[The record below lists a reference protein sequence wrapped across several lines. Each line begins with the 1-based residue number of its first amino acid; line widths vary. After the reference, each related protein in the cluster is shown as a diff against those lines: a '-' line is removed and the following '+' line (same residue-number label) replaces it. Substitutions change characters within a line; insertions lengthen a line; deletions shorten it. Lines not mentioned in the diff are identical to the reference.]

1 MGDSTTTPIY
11 TSDGGNNFANGALMG
26 ASLNKG
32 NNDPAL
38 LAAMMNGGM
47 GGQWNNPFV
56 YLVWMMFANRWMG
69 GNGYGNPNANTSTQ
83 AQIQALQNVVQ
94 DNHNSDL
101 LMQAV
106 NGNTTATQ
114 QLATALNAGFDQV
127 NAAICGVR
135 NGITAANGNIQLA
148 AQQMISNNN
157 LQSAALGNQI
167 CQGFNGVQNEI
178 LTQGYQ
184 GQLRTQAANYQNQI
198 NNLQQSNLIQSLSQQ
213 QNQLVSNGFT
223 QIGFQV
229 ERQGCEIKEANLANT
244 QRIIDTL
251 NNHWSQTDQNRINS
265 LESQLALS
273 QQTQTILDRLNS
285 SNSAARTATSA
296 Q

>member
-1 MGDSTTTPIY
+1 METAEKIITT
-11 TSDGGNNFANGALMG
+11 DGSNNFANGAMMG
-26 ASLNKG
+26 ASLNK
-32 NNDPAL
+32 NANDPAL
-38 LAAMMNGGM
+38 MAAMMNGGM
-47 GGQWNNPFV
+47 NGQWNNPFV

-69 GNGYGNPNANTSTQ
+69 NYGNPTANTTTQ
-83 AQIQALQNVVQ
+83 AQIQALQGVVQ

-184 GQLRTQAANYQNQI
+184 GQLGTQAANYQNQI
-198 NNLQQSNLIQSLSQQ
+198 NNLQQSNLIQTLSQQ

-223 QIGFQV
+223 QIGFQL
-229 ERQGCEIKEANLANT
+229 ERQGCEIKEASLANT

-251 NNHWSQTDQNRINS
+251 NNHWSQSDQNRINS

-273 QQTQTILDRLNS
+273 QQTQTILSQLNS
-285 SNSAARTATSA
+285 ASAASAKTTA
-296 Q
+296 

>member
-1 MGDSTTTPIY
+1 METAEKIITT
-11 TSDGGNNFANGALMG
+11 DGSNNFANGAMMG
-26 ASLNKG
+26 ASLNR
-32 NNDPAL
+32 NNDPAM
-38 LAAMMNGGM
+38 AAMMNGGM
-47 GGQWNNPFV
+47 NGQWNNPFV

-69 GNGYGNPNANTSTQ
+69 NNGNPSAANTTTQ
-83 AQIQALQNVVQ
+83 AQIQALQGVVQ

-167 CQGFNGVQNEI
+167 CQGFNGLQNEI

-184 GQLRTQAANYQNQI
+184 GQLGTQAANYQNQI

-251 NNHWSQTDQNRINS
+251 NNHWSQNDQNRINS

-273 QQTQTILDRLNS
+273 QQTQTILAQLNS
-285 SNSAARTATSA
+285 ASAASAKTTA
-296 Q
+296 

>member
-1 MGDSTTTPIY
+1 METAEKIITT
-11 TSDGGNNFANGALMG
+11 DGSNNFANGAMMG
-26 ASLNKG
+26 ASLNR
-32 NNDPAL
+32 NANDPAL
-38 LAAMMNGGM
+38 MAAMMNGGM
-47 GGQWNNPFV
+47 NGQWNNPFI

-69 GNGYGNPNANTSTQ
+69 NYGNPTANTTTQ
-83 AQIQALQNVVQ
+83 AQIQALQGVVQ

-167 CQGFNGVQNEI
+167 CQGTDFKDVLYGFGRTEA
-178 LTQGYQ
+178 
-184 GQLRTQAANYQNQI
+184 LR
-198 NNLQQSNLIQSLSQQ
+198 S
-213 QNQLVSNGFT
+213 
-223 QIGFQV
+223 
-229 ERQGCEIKEANLANT
+229 
-244 QRIIDTL
+244 
-251 NNHWSQTDQNRINS
+251 
-265 LESQLALS
+265 
-273 QQTQTILDRLNS
+273 ILDRF
-285 SNSAARTATSA
+285 RG
-296 Q
+296 

>member
-1 MGDSTTTPIY
+1 METAEKIITT
-11 TSDGGNNFANGALMG
+11 DGSNNFANGAMMG
-26 ASLNKG
+26 ASLNK
-32 NNDPAL
+32 NANDPAL
-38 LAAMMNGGM
+38 MAAMMNGGM
-47 GGQWNNPFV
+47 NGQWNNPFV

-69 GNGYGNPNANTSTQ
+69 NYGNPTANTTTQ
-83 AQIQALQNVVQ
+83 AQIQALQGVVQ

-167 CQGFNGVQNEI
+167 CQGFNGVQREI
-178 LTQGYQ
+178 LTQGCQ
-184 GQLRTQAANYQNQI
+184 GQLGTQAANYQNQI
-198 NNLQQSNLIQSLSQQ
+198 NNLQQSNLIQTLNQQ
-213 QNQLVSNGFT
+213 QSQLISNGFT

-229 ERQGCEIKEANLANT
+229 ERRGCEIKEANLANT
-244 QRIIDTL
+244 QKIVDTL
-251 NNHWSQTDQNRINS
+251 NQHWNTEQQTEIAQLKAQISQLNQTQQLLAAINS
-265 LESQLALS
+265 GA
-273 QQTQTILDRLNS
+273 
-285 SNSAARTATSA
+285 SAASTKTVSA
-296 Q
+296 

>member
-1 MGDSTTTPIY
+1 MDTAEKIFTT
-11 TSDGGNNFANGALMG
+11 DGSNNFANGALMG
-26 ASLNKG
+26 ASLNKST
-32 NNDPAL
+32 NDPAL
-38 LAAMMNGGM
+38 MAAMMNGGM
-47 GGQWNNPFV
+47 NGQWNNPFI

-69 GNGYGNPNANTSTQ
+69 NYGNPNTNTSTQ
-83 AQIQALQNVVQ
+83 AQIQALQGVVQ

-106 NGNTTATQ
+106 NGNTSATQ

-184 GQLRTQAANYQNQI
+184 GQLSTQAANYQNQI
-198 NNLQQSNLIQSLSQQ
+198 NNLQQSNLIQLLNQQ
-213 QNQLVSNGFT
+213 NNQLVSNGFT
-223 QIGFQV
+223 QIGFQL

-285 SNSAARTATSA
+285 SSSAARTATSA
-296 Q
+296 

>member
-1 MGDSTTTPIY
+1 METTDKIFT
-11 TSDGGNNFANGALMG
+11 TDGGNSFANGAMMG
-26 ASLNKG
+26 ASLNK
-32 NNDPAL
+32 NANDPAL
-38 LAAMMNGGM
+38 MAAMMNGGM
-47 GGQWNNPFV
+47 NGQWNNPFV

-69 GNGYGNPNANTSTQ
+69 NNGYPTAANTTTQ
-83 AQIQALQNVVQ
+83 AQIQALQGVVQ

-184 GQLRTQAANYQNQI
+184 GQLGTQAANYQNQI
-198 NNLQQSNLIQSLSQQ
+198 NNLQQSNLIQTLNQQ
-213 QNQLVSNGFT
+213 QAQLVSNGFT

-251 NNHWSQTDQNRINS
+251 NNHWCQNDQNRINS

-273 QQTQTILDRLNS
+273 QQTQTILAQLNS
-285 SNSAARTATSA
+285 ASAASAKTTA
-296 Q
+296 

>member
-1 MGDSTTTPIY
+1 METAEKIITT
-11 TSDGGNNFANGALMG
+11 DGSNNFANGAMMG
-26 ASLNKG
+26 ASLNK
-32 NNDPAL
+32 NANDPAL
-38 LAAMMNGGM
+38 MAAMMNGGM
-47 GGQWNNPFV
+47 NGQWNNPFV

-69 GNGYGNPNANTSTQ
+69 NYGNPTANTTTQ
-83 AQIQALQNVVQ
+83 AQIQALQGVVQ

-114 QLATALNAGFDQV
+114 QLATALNAG
-127 NAAICGVR
+127 GVR

-184 GQLRTQAANYQNQI
+184 GQLGTQAANYQNQI
-198 NNLQQSNLIQSLSQQ
+198 NNLQQSNLIQMLSQQ

-251 NNHWSQTDQNRINS
+251 NNHWSQNDQNRINS

-273 QQTQTILDRLNS
+273 QQTQTILSQLNS
-285 SNSAARTATSA
+285 ASAASAKTTA
-296 Q
+296 

>member
-1 MGDSTTTPIY
+1 METAEKIITT
-11 TSDGGNNFANGALMG
+11 DGSNNFANGAMMG
-26 ASLNKG
+26 ASLNK
-32 NNDPAL
+32 NANDPAL
-38 LAAMMNGGM
+38 MAAMMNGGM
-47 GGQWNNPFV
+47 NGQWNNPFV

-69 GNGYGNPNANTSTQ
+69 NNGNPAANTTTQ
-83 AQIQALQNVVQ
+83 AQIQALQGVVQ

-167 CQGFNGVQNEI
+167 CQGFNGLQNEI

-184 GQLRTQAANYQNQI
+184 GQLGTQAANYQNQI
-198 NNLQQSNLIQSLSQQ
+198 NNLQQSNLIQTLSQQ

-223 QIGFQV
+223 HVGFQV
-229 ERQGCEIKEANLANT
+229 ERQGCEIKEASLANT

-251 NNHWSQTDQNRINS
+251 NNHWSQSDQNRINS

-273 QQTQTILDRLNS
+273 QQTQTILAQLNS
-285 SNSAARTATSA
+285 ASAKTTA
-296 Q
+296 

>member
-1 MGDSTTTPIY
+1 METTDKIFT
-11 TSDGGNNFANGALMG
+11 TDGGNSFANGAMMG
-26 ASLNKG
+26 ASLNR
-32 NNDPAL
+32 NNDPAM
-38 LAAMMNGGM
+38 AAMMNGGM
-47 GGQWNNPFV
+47 NGQWNNPFV

-69 GNGYGNPNANTSTQ
+69 NNGNPTAANTTTQ
-83 AQIQALQNVVQ
+83 AQIQALQGVVQ

-184 GQLRTQAANYQNQI
+184 GQLGTQAANYQNQI
-198 NNLQQSNLIQSLSQQ
+198 NNLQQSNLIQTLNQQ
-213 QNQLVSNGFT
+213 QAQLVSNGFT

-251 NNHWSQTDQNRINS
+251 NNHWSQNDQNRINS

-273 QQTQTILDRLNS
+273 QQTQTILAQLNS
-285 SNSAARTATSA
+285 ASAASAKTTA
-296 Q
+296 

>member
-1 MGDSTTTPIY
+1 
-11 TSDGGNNFANGALMG
+11 
-26 ASLNKG
+26 
-32 NNDPAL
+32 
-38 LAAMMNGGM
+38 
-47 GGQWNNPFV
+47 
-56 YLVWMMFANRWMG
+56 MG
-69 GNGYGNPNANTSTQ
+69 GNGYGNPNANTTTQ
-83 AQIQALQNVVQ
+83 AQIQALQGVVQ

-106 NGNTTATQ
+106 NGNTSATQ

-157 LQSAALGNQI
+157 LQTAALGNQI
-167 CQGFNGVQNEI
+167 CQGFNGVQKEI

-184 GQLRTQAANYQNQI
+184 GQLGTQAANYQNQI
-198 NNLQQSNLIQSLSQQ
+198 NNLQQSNLIQTLSQQ

-251 NNHWSQTDQNRINS
+251 NNHWSQNDQNRINS

-273 QQTQTILDRLNS
+273 QQTQTILAQLNS
-285 SNSAARTATSA
+285 ASAASAKTTA
-296 Q
+296 

>member
-1 MGDSTTTPIY
+1 METAEKIITT
-11 TSDGGNNFANGALMG
+11 DGSNNFANGAMMG
-26 ASLNKG
+26 ASLNK
-32 NNDPAL
+32 NANDPAL
-38 LAAMMNGGM
+38 MAAMMNGGM
-47 GGQWNNPFV
+47 NGQWNNPFV

-69 GNGYGNPNANTSTQ
+69 NYGNPTANTTTQ
-83 AQIQALQNVVQ
+83 AQIQALQGVVQ

-184 GQLRTQAANYQNQI
+184 GQLGTQAANYQNQI
-198 NNLQQSNLIQSLSQQ
+198 NNLQQSNLIQMLSQQ

-251 NNHWSQTDQNRINS
+251 NNHWSQNDQNRINS

-273 QQTQTILDRLNS
+273 QQTQTILSQLNS
-285 SNSAARTATSA
+285 ASAASAKTTA
-296 Q
+296 

>member
-1 MGDSTTTPIY
+1 METTDKIFT
-11 TSDGGNNFANGALMG
+11 TDGGNSFANGAMMG
-26 ASLNKG
+26 ASLNR
-32 NNDPAL
+32 NNDPAM
-38 LAAMMNGGM
+38 AAMMNGGM
-47 GGQWNNPFV
+47 NGQWNNPFV

-69 GNGYGNPNANTSTQ
+69 NNGNPTANTTTQ
-83 AQIQALQNVVQ
+83 AQIQALQGVVQ

-167 CQGFNGVQNEI
+167 CQGFNGVQNKI

-184 GQLRTQAANYQNQI
+184 GQLGTQAANYQNQI
-198 NNLQQSNLIQSLSQQ
+198 NNLQQSNLIQMLNQQ
-213 QNQLVSNGFT
+213 QAQLVSNGFT

-251 NNHWSQTDQNRINS
+251 NNHWCQNDQNRINS

-273 QQTQTILDRLNS
+273 QQTQTILAQLNS
-285 SNSAARTATSA
+285 ASAASAKTTA
-296 Q
+296 

>member
-1 MGDSTTTPIY
+1 METAEKIITT
-11 TSDGGNNFANGALMG
+11 DGSNNFANGAMMG
-26 ASLNKG
+26 ASLNK
-32 NNDPAL
+32 NANDPAL
-38 LAAMMNGGM
+38 MAAMMNGGM
-47 GGQWNNPFV
+47 NGQWNNPFV

-69 GNGYGNPNANTSTQ
+69 NNGNPTAANTTTQ
-83 AQIQALQNVVQ
+83 AQIQALQGVVQ

-184 GQLRTQAANYQNQI
+184 GQLGTQAANYQNQI
-198 NNLQQSNLIQSLSQQ
+198 NNLQQSNLIQTLSQQ

-251 NNHWSQTDQNRINS
+251 NNHWSQNDQNRINS

-273 QQTQTILDRLNS
+273 QQTQTILAQLNS
-285 SNSAARTATSA
+285 ASAASAKTTA
-296 Q
+296 

>member
-1 MGDSTTTPIY
+1 METTPIL
-11 TSDGGNNFANGALMG
+11 TTDGGNNFANGIMAG
-26 ASLNKG
+26 ATLNKG

-38 LAAMMNGGM
+38 MAAMMNGGM
-47 GGQWNNPFV
+47 NGQWNNPFV

-69 GNGYGNPNANTSTQ
+69 NNGNSAANTTTQ
-83 AQIQALQNVVQ
+83 AQIQALQGVVQ

-106 NGNTTATQ
+106 NGNTQATQ

-127 NAAICGVR
+127 NAAICSVR

-157 LQSAALGNQI
+157 LQSAALGSQI
-167 CQGFNGVQNEI
+167 NQGFNGVQREI

-184 GQLRTQAANYQNQI
+184 GQLSTQAANYQNQI
-198 NNLQQSNLIQSLSQQ
+198 GNLQQSNLIQLLNQQ

-223 QIGFQV
+223 QIGFQI
-229 ERQGCEIKEANLANT
+229 ERQGCDIKEAILANT
-244 QRIIDTL
+244 QSLKDML
-251 NNHWSQTDQNRINS
+251 SGHWSQQDQSRISS

-273 QQTQTILDRLNS
+273 QQTQTILASLNS
-285 SNSAARTATSA
+285 ANATATKASA
-296 Q
+296 

>member
-1 MGDSTTTPIY
+1 METTDKIFT
-11 TSDGGNNFANGALMG
+11 TDGGNSFANGAMLG
-26 ASLNKG
+26 ASLNR
-32 NNDPAL
+32 NNDPAM
-38 LAAMMNGGM
+38 AAMMNGRM
-47 GGQWNNPFV
+47 NGQWNNPFV

-69 GNGYGNPNANTSTQ
+69 NNGNPTAANTTTQ
-83 AQIQALQNVVQ
+83 AQIQALQGVVQ

-127 NAAICGVR
+127 NAAICCVR

-184 GQLRTQAANYQNQI
+184 GQLGTQAANYQNQI
-198 NNLQQSNLIQSLSQQ
+198 NNLQQSNLIQSLNQQ
-213 QNQLVSNGFT
+213 QAQLVSNGFT

-251 NNHWSQTDQNRINS
+251 NNHWSQNDQNRINS

-273 QQTQTILDRLNS
+273 QQTQTILAQLNS
-285 SNSAARTATSA
+285 ASAASAKTTA
-296 Q
+296 

>member
-1 MGDSTTTPIY
+1 METTDKIFT
-11 TSDGGNNFANGALMG
+11 TDGGNSFANGAMMG
-26 ASLNKG
+26 ASLNR
-32 NNDPAL
+32 NNDPAM
-38 LAAMMNGGM
+38 AAMMNGGM
-47 GGQWNNPFV
+47 NGQWNNPFV

-69 GNGYGNPNANTSTQ
+69 NNGNPAANTTTQ
-83 AQIQALQNVVQ
+83 AQIQALQGVVQ

-167 CQGFNGVQNEI
+167 CQGFNGLQNEI

-184 GQLRTQAANYQNQI
+184 GQLGTQAANYQNQI
-198 NNLQQSNLIQSLSQQ
+198 NNLQQSNLIQTLNQQ
-213 QNQLVSNGFT
+213 QAQLVSNGFT

-251 NNHWSQTDQNRINS
+251 NNHWSQNDQNRINS

-273 QQTQTILDRLNS
+273 QQTQTILAQLNS
-285 SNSAARTATSA
+285 ASAASAKTTA
-296 Q
+296 

>member
-1 MGDSTTTPIY
+1 
-11 TSDGGNNFANGALMG
+11 
-26 ASLNKG
+26 
-32 NNDPAL
+32 
-38 LAAMMNGGM
+38 MN
-47 GGQWNNPFV
+47 GQWNNPFV
-56 YLVWMMFANRWMG
+56 YLVWMMFVNRWMG
-69 GNGYGNPNANTSTQ
+69 NNGNPTAANTTTQ
-83 AQIQALQNVVQ
+83 AQIQALQGVVQ

-167 CQGFNGVQNEI
+167 CQGFNGLQNEI
-178 LTQGYQ
+178 LTQGFQ
-184 GQLRTQAANYQNQI
+184 GQLGTQAANYQNQI
-198 NNLQQSNLIQSLSQQ
+198 NNLQQSNLIQTLSQQ
-213 QNQLVSNGFT
+213 QNQLASNGFT
-223 QIGFQV
+223 QLGFQM

-251 NNHWSQTDQNRINS
+251 NNHWSQSDQNRINS

-273 QQTQTILDRLNS
+273 QQTQTILAQLNS
-285 SNSAARTATSA
+285 ASAASAKTTA
-296 Q
+296 

>member
-1 MGDSTTTPIY
+1 METAEKIITT
-11 TSDGGNNFANGALMG
+11 DGSNNFANGAMMG
-26 ASLNKG
+26 ASLNR
-32 NNDPAL
+32 NANDPAL
-38 LAAMMNGGM
+38 MAAMMNGGM
-47 GGQWNNPFV
+47 NGQWNNPFI

-69 GNGYGNPNANTSTQ
+69 NYGNPTANTTTQ
-83 AQIQALQNVVQ
+83 AQIQALQGVVQ

-184 GQLRTQAANYQNQI
+184 GQLGTQAANYQNQI
-198 NNLQQSNLIQSLSQQ
+198 NNLQQSNLIQTLSQQ

-223 QIGFQV
+223 HVGFQV
-229 ERQGCEIKEANLANT
+229 ERQGCEIKEASLANT

-251 NNHWSQTDQNRINS
+251 NNHWSQSDQNRINS

-273 QQTQTILDRLNS
+273 QQTQTILSQLNS
-285 SNSAARTATSA
+285 ASAASAKTTA
-296 Q
+296 

>member
-1 MGDSTTTPIY
+1 METTDKIFT
-11 TSDGGNNFANGALMG
+11 TDGSNNFANGALLG
-26 ASLNKG
+26 ASLNR
-32 NNDPAL
+32 NNDPASM
-38 LAAMMNGGM
+38 AAMMNGGM
-47 GGQWNNPFV
+47 NGQWNNPFV

-69 GNGYGNPNANTSTQ
+69 NNGNPTAANTTTQ
-83 AQIQALQNVVQ
+83 AQIQALQGVVQ

-167 CQGFNGVQNEI
+167 CQGFNGLQNEI

-184 GQLRTQAANYQNQI
+184 GQLGTQAANYQNQI
-198 NNLQQSNLIQSLSQQ
+198 NNLQQSNLIQTLSQQ
-213 QNQLVSNGFT
+213 QNHLVSNGFT

-251 NNHWSQTDQNRINS
+251 NNHWSQSDQNRINS

-273 QQTQTILDRLNS
+273 QQTQTILAQLNS
-285 SNSAARTATSA
+285 ASAASAKTTA
-296 Q
+296 

>member
-1 MGDSTTTPIY
+1 METTDKIFT
-11 TSDGGNNFANGALMG
+11 TDGGNSFANGAMMG
-26 ASLNKG
+26 ASLNR

-38 LAAMMNGGM
+38 MAAMMNGGM
-47 GGQWNNPFV
+47 NGQWNNPFV

-69 GNGYGNPNANTSTQ
+69 NNGYPTAANTTTQ
-83 AQIQALQNVVQ
+83 AQIQALQGVVQ

-184 GQLRTQAANYQNQI
+184 GQLGTQAANYQNQI
-198 NNLQQSNLIQSLSQQ
+198 NNLQQSNLIQTLSQQ
-213 QNQLVSNGFT
+213 QNQLASNGFT
-223 QIGFQV
+223 QLGFQM

-251 NNHWSQTDQNRINS
+251 NNHWSQSDQNRINS

-273 QQTQTILDRLNS
+273 QQTQTILSQLNS
-285 SNSAARTATSA
+285 ASAASAKTTA
-296 Q
+296 

>member
-1 MGDSTTTPIY
+1 METTDKIFT
-11 TSDGGNNFANGALMG
+11 TDGGNSFANGAMMG
-26 ASLNKG
+26 ASLNR
-32 NNDPAL
+32 NNDPAM
-38 LAAMMNGGM
+38 AAMMNGGM
-47 GGQWNNPFV
+47 NGQWNNPFV

-69 GNGYGNPNANTSTQ
+69 NNGNPAANTTTQ
-83 AQIQALQNVVQ
+83 AQIQALQGVVQ

-167 CQGFNGVQNEI
+167 CQGFNGLQNEI

-184 GQLRTQAANYQNQI
+184 GQLGTQAANYQNQI
-198 NNLQQSNLIQSLSQQ
+198 NNLQQSNLIQTLSQQ
-213 QNQLVSNGFT
+213 QAQLVSNGFT

-251 NNHWSQTDQNRINS
+251 NNHWSQNDQNRINS

-273 QQTQTILDRLNS
+273 QQTQTILAQLNS
-285 SNSAARTATSA
+285 ASAASAKTTA
-296 Q
+296 

>member
-1 MGDSTTTPIY
+1 METAEKIITT
-11 TSDGGNNFANGALMG
+11 DGSNNFANGAMMG
-26 ASLNKG
+26 ASLNK
-32 NNDPAL
+32 NANDPAL
-38 LAAMMNGGM
+38 MAAMMNGGM
-47 GGQWNNPFV
+47 KFQT
-56 YLVWMMFANRWMG
+56 
-69 GNGYGNPNANTSTQ
+69 ANTTTQ
-83 AQIQALQNVVQ
+83 AQIQALQGVVQ

-184 GQLRTQAANYQNQI
+184 GQLGTQAANYQNQI
-198 NNLQQSNLIQSLSQQ
+198 NNLQQSNQQ
-213 QNQLVSNGFT
+213 HHPDYYKSGQCSCGTARYKDECRKHRQLH
-223 QIGFQV
+223 
-229 ERQGCEIKEANLANT
+229 R
-244 QRIIDTL
+244 
-251 NNHWSQTDQNRINS
+251 
-265 LESQLALS
+265 
-273 QQTQTILDRLNS
+273 
-285 SNSAARTATSA
+285 
-296 Q
+296 

>member
-1 MGDSTTTPIY
+1 METTDKIFT
-11 TSDGGNNFANGALMG
+11 TDGSNSFANGAMMG
-26 ASLNKG
+26 ASLNK
-32 NNDPAL
+32 NANDPAL
-38 LAAMMNGGM
+38 MAAMMNGGM
-47 GGQWNNPFV
+47 NGQWNNPFV

-69 GNGYGNPNANTSTQ
+69 NNGTPAANTTTQ
-83 AQIQALQNVVQ
+83 AQIQALQGVVQ

-167 CQGFNGVQNEI
+167 CQGFNGLQNEI

-184 GQLRTQAANYQNQI
+184 GQLGTQAANYQNQI
-198 NNLQQSNLIQSLSQQ
+198 NNLQQSNLIQTLNQQ
-213 QNQLVSNGFT
+213 QAQLVSNGFT

-251 NNHWSQTDQNRINS
+251 NNHWSQNDQNRINS

-273 QQTQTILDRLNS
+273 QQTQTILAQLNS
-285 SNSAARTATSA
+285 ASAASAKTTA
-296 Q
+296 

>member
-1 MGDSTTTPIY
+1 METTDKIFT
-11 TSDGGNNFANGALMG
+11 TDGGNSFANGAMMG
-26 ASLNKG
+26 ASLNR
-32 NNDPAL
+32 NNDPAM
-38 LAAMMNGGM
+38 AAMMNGGM
-47 GGQWNNPFV
+47 NGQWNNPFV

-69 GNGYGNPNANTSTQ
+69 NNGNQTANTTTQ
-83 AQIQALQNVVQ
+83 AQIQALQGVVQ

-106 NGNTTATQ
+106 NGNATATQ

-167 CQGFNGVQNEI
+167 CQGFNGLQNEI

-184 GQLRTQAANYQNQI
+184 GQLCTQAANYQNQI
-198 NNLQQSNLIQSLSQQ
+198 NNLQQSNLIQTLNQQ
-213 QNQLVSNGFT
+213 QAQLVSNGFT

-251 NNHWSQTDQNRINS
+251 NNHWSQNDQNRINS

-273 QQTQTILDRLNS
+273 QQTQTILSQLNS
-285 SNSAARTATSA
+285 ASAASAKTTA
-296 Q
+296 

>member
-1 MGDSTTTPIY
+1 METAEKIITT
-11 TSDGGNNFANGALMG
+11 DGSNNFANGAMMG
-26 ASLNKG
+26 ASLNK
-32 NNDPAL
+32 NANDPAL
-38 LAAMMNGGM
+38 MAAMMNGGM
-47 GGQWNNPFV
+47 NGQWNNPFI

-69 GNGYGNPNANTSTQ
+69 NYGNPTANTTTQ
-83 AQIQALQNVVQ
+83 AQIQALQGVVQ

-184 GQLRTQAANYQNQI
+184 GQLGTQAANYQNQI
-198 NNLQQSNLIQSLSQQ
+198 NNLQQSNLIQTLSQQ

-251 NNHWSQTDQNRINS
+251 NNHWSQSDQNRINS

-273 QQTQTILDRLNS
+273 QQTQTILSQLNS
-285 SNSAARTATSA
+285 ASAASAKTTA
-296 Q
+296 

>member
-1 MGDSTTTPIY
+1 METTDKIFT
-11 TSDGGNNFANGALMG
+11 TDGGNSFENGAMMG
-26 ASLNKG
+26 ARLNR
-32 NNDPAL
+32 NNDPASM
-38 LAAMMNGGM
+38 AAMMNGGM
-47 GGQWNNPFV
+47 NGQWNNPFV

-69 GNGYGNPNANTSTQ
+69 NNGNPAANTTTQ
-83 AQIQALQNVVQ
+83 AQIQALQGVVQ

-184 GQLRTQAANYQNQI
+184 GQLGTQAANYQNQI

-251 NNHWSQTDQNRINS
+251 NNHWSQSDQNRINS

-273 QQTQTILDRLNS
+273 QQTQTILSQLNS
-285 SNSAARTATSA
+285 ASAASAKTTA
-296 Q
+296 